1 MADAGEI
8 AVRLTLKTSEL
19 EAALNGA
26 SRQFTG
32 FGAKLRDLGAEARDL
47 FSNKL
52 TQALSLGALA
62 VGIRGAFKATDELEQ
77 SQRTLA
83 STAQITGASL
93 DSLYATAN
101 ALRTGFQLD
110 DDMANKFTETV
121 TRLTAASGQLNQTQ
135 QVSAAFLEL
144 GAARGFTATQ
154 TMEALENAFIGVYRG
169 AQKLI
174 GQNVGDLF
182 ARVAQA
188 SGRTAAEL
196 TEAEKAQI
204 LVNAALDNGSRAA
217 GSYAAWLE
225 TAAGKQQSMNL
236 ALNEAQVALGK
247 ALAPIRLAA
256 IPALAAVL
264 TKVREFIGGI
274 QLLAAEFAIASFK
287 IEAFWKDFKAFAFDA
302 IASALTQVDLFFRQ
316 FGIGIGEFGRRI
328 ASELQLVASVLRK
341 EADALRAVARVGG
354 PTALA
359 EAEGEIIGD
368 FNQPPA
374 GGGGPPGRRP
384 PPPLGPPGKD
394 LLGPFF
400 EEGAK
405 VIDATRTATERFN
418 VEMARLN
425 ILLSVGA
432 INQTTYDRA
441 VQQLNEDLGPLGLAA
456 AALAPYFEE
465 GNQIIAATRTA
476 SEAYGIEVTRLN
488 ALLSIGAINLD
499 TYTRALKLLRDE
511 MGMTLDVGSLL
522 ADGLAYAF
530 ETLGQAI
537 GKSLAGA
544 NFEFRHIGHL
554 IINVL
559 GELLQTVGQTMIGFG
574 TAMLALKLSISNP
587 FAAIAAGIALVAL
600 GSMLSQSV
608 AGQLSHAG
616 GGGGGGGGG
625 GAAEPRGAAT
635 GAGLQQTIILEFRDP
650 TSDAVTKRIVAS
662 VNRLHSRDGAAV
674 VAVPAAV
681 MGV

>member
-32 FGAKLRDLGAEARDL
+32 FGAKLRGLGAEARDL

-144 GAARGFTATQ
+144 GAARGFTAAQ

-374 GGGGPPGRRP
+374 AGGGLPGRRP

-394 LLGPFF
+394 LLAPFF

-405 VIDATRTATERFN
+405 VIEATRTATERFN

-432 INQTTYDRA
+432 IN
-441 VQQLNEDLGPLGLAA
+441 
-456 AALAPYFEE
+456 
-465 GNQIIAATRTA
+465 
-476 SEAYGIEVTRLN
+476 
-488 ALLSIGAINLD
+488 LD
-499 TYTRALKLLRDE
+499 TYTRALKMLRDE
-511 MGMTLDVGSLL
+511 MGLTLDVGSLL
-522 ADGLAYAF
+522 ADGLASAF

-554 IINVL
+554 LINVL

-650 TSDAVTKRIVAS
+650 TSNAVTKRIVAS
-662 VNRLHSRDGAAV
+662 INRLDSRDGAAV
-674 VAVPAAV
+674 VSVPAAV